1 MFEIKPLSFGK
12 IKVSHVVL
20 DGGELVSFALGQPHN
35 SLSAPSFLHPLWSQ
49 SQFVC
54 GGAGK
59 NSIPLETSPS
69 YPVVQVVGD

>member
-1 MFEIKPLSFGK
+1 MFEIKPLRFGK

-20 DGGELVSFALGQPHN
+20 DRGELVSFTLGQPRN
-35 SLSAPSFLHPLWSQ
+35 SLSTPSFLHPLWSQ

-59 NSIPLETSPS
+59 NSIPLQTSPS
-69 YPVVQVVGD
+69 YPVVQVARD